1 MPAAQRQTEHASR
14 QSKLR
19 AQGSEDYRLPETVR
33 HPQPH
38 YREVKKRYLWR
49 SVNDSVYPE
58 TGIRCP
64 GYPESH
70 HQDKGHDVTRIAQV
84 FRKRGRV
91 LLVVYQ
97 YAGS

>member
-38 YREVKKRYLWR
+38 YREVKKRYLER
-49 SVNDSVYPE
+49 DDD
-58 TGIRCP
+58 IM
-64 GYPESH
+64 
-70 HQDKGHDVTRIAQV
+70 RIN
-84 FRKRGRV
+84 
-91 LLVVYQ
+91 
-97 YAGS
+97 

>member
-38 YREVKKRYLWR
+38 YREMKKRYLERDDDIMRINWNIFDDIIYR
-49 SVNDSVYPE
+49 GRYHLFHYFEKFIFINYLIFKNDSHISNLIVE
-58 TGIRCP
+58 
-64 GYPESH
+64 
-70 HQDKGHDVTRIAQV
+70 
-84 FRKRGRV
+84 
-91 LLVVYQ
+91 
-97 YAGS
+97 